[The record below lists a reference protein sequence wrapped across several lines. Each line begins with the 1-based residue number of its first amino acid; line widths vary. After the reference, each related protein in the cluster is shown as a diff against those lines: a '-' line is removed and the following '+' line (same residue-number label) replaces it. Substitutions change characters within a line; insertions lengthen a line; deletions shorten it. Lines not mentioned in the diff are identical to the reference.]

1 MIPFIFITKDEFKK
15 VIFFKYPL
23 IKYVKMIFWYC
34 LYAAA
39 IYYIYKNPVS
49 YFEDWN
55 FPVAFIF
62 LSSVLL
68 NFCCGEMLWRWISSG
83 IWLFISLNYKISW
96 SMIDGMG
103 VKKIEELF
111 WVAMIKSNLV
121 EKFSA
126 KDGFSS
132 WRKTM

>member
-1 MIPFIFITKDEFKK
+1 
-15 VIFFKYPL
+15 
-23 IKYVKMIFWYC
+23 
-34 LYAAA
+34 
-39 IYYIYKNPVS
+39 
-49 YFEDWN
+49 
-55 FPVAFIF
+55 
-62 LSSVLL
+62 
-68 NFCCGEMLWRWISSG
+68 
-83 IWLFISLNYKISW
+83 
-96 SMIDGMG
+96 MIDGMG